1 MPKIQHSTKPD
12 IYPFYDVENGM
23 KRGGKKHKHKK
34 SKSRAPS
41 KNSNVNTIKI
51 NIGKVYDDMTHKRQF
66 QAPRRPMA
74 NPPKALQASQYRVPN
89 STSYF
94 SMGVAQPT
102 VGRMPVSHVVQ
113 EVPNP
118 LTIPTFRA
126 AENPQGI
133 STVSTNAQRAIPSKF
148 GENNGGVFAQSVN
161 ALSATS
167 LTPSIPENYQE
178 ASVSYF
184 KPTGRGNT
192 PAPLDRQ
199 FTLAKPTD
207 FIPLYGMSAPT
218 REEEMA
224 RNVIRASVDLSTP
237 NPSRPSSRSR
247 HRSPSVSRDEDFMSP
262 TQLRSAMTGEAISNA
277 KKGPGHAPSRSSL
290 EPVPE
295 SSASA
300 AGSKRRGGRVAHC
313 VF

>member
-1 MPKIQHSTKPD
+1 MPKIQHSVKPD

-23 KRGGKKHKHKK
+23 KRGGKKHKK
-34 SKSRAPS
+34 SKSRPS

-94 SMGVAQPT
+94 SMAVAQPT
-102 VGRMPVSHVVQ
+102 VGRMPVGHVAQ
-113 EVPNP
+113 EIPNP
-118 LTIPTFRA
+118 LSIPTFRA

-133 STVSTNAQRAIPSKF
+133 SSVSTNAQRANPSKF

-167 LTPSIPENYQE
+167 FTPSPENYLN
-178 ASVSYF
+178 SVSYF
-184 KPTGRGNT
+184 KPTGRENT

-207 FIPLYGMSAPT
+207 FFPLYGMSAPT

-262 TQLRSAMTGEAISNA
+262 TQLRSAMTGEAISHG

-295 SSASA
+295 SSSA